1 MIKIINVS
9 YCVSFSL
16 TIVANI
22 FIYNEIIITSDKCQV
37 LLTCEVVY
45 AGLGD
50 KFQLHDDFF
59 REPVLCSFDGM
70 SFWEAIRVPCL
81 G

>member
-1 MIKIINVS
+1 MIKIITVS

-22 FIYNEIIITSDKCQV
+22 FIYNEIIIASDKCQV

-45 AGLGD
+45 ADLD
-50 KFQLHDDFF
+50 DRFQLHDYFF
-59 REPVLCSFDGM
+59 REPVLC
-70 SFWEAIRVPCL
+70 
-81 G
+81 

>member
-22 FIYNEIIITSDKCQV
+22 FIYNEIIITSDECQV

-45 AGLGD
+45 ADLD
-50 KFQLHDDFF
+50 DRFQLHDYFF
-59 REPVLCSFDGM
+59 FVNLFCVNPV
-70 SFWEAIRVPCL
+70 V
-81 G
+81 

>member
-22 FIYNEIIITSDKCQV
+22 FIYNEIIIASDKCQV

-45 AGLGD
+45 ADLD
-50 KFQLHDDFF
+50 DRFQLHGYFF
-59 REPVLCSFDGM
+59 REPVLC
-70 SFWEAIRVPCL
+70 
-81 G
+81 